1 MGTLWMTWNYSDRV
15 RERFS
20 GFAGE
25 QGADLV
31 GLNTYFVIFAVNGET
46 KKKTTNESLHQI
58 L

>member
-46 KKKTTNESLHQI
+46 KKKTNESLHQI

>member
-15 RERFS
+15 RERAS
-20 GFAGE
+20 GFGGE
-25 QGADLV
+25 HGADLA

-46 KKKTTNESLHQI
+46 KKKTNESLHQI